1 MRADALTLW
10 AVADELHGLIANARI
25 DPVIAPTPHAVALCC
40 YSGGQ
45 NRWLLVSAHP
55 QLARVHLLPAKP
67 QKLVAAPSTF
77 VMLLRKY
84 LEGSRVH
91 AVRAARWERVIA
103 LDVRH
108 AGVDEPNITLIA
120 EVMGNLAN
128 IILVDARGIVLGALH
143 PVSQHVNHY
152 RAILPG
158 HPYVPPPPQTRTLAG
173 ATYPRIVPEAV
184 TGADLLLAAQ
194 AAPDEPAWRIIL
206 GQLAG
211 ASPDLAQEIA
221 CRALGAARAV
231 IAPAAADAVA
241 QYDALADAARTIA
254 ASASRGA
261 WEPTAIL
268 DDAGQIVDGWVLV
281 PCTAAGKPQRPM
293 PSVNELL
300 AAYFAAREW
309 QEAVG
314 AAGGDLRRILKTA
327 TERLQKKLKLL
338 RADLKALDEADRLRH
353 EGDLLLTFATEI
365 PPGATSY
372 TMPDFG
378 DGRGATTITLDPH
391 LTAVEN
397 ANVRFARYQ
406 KMRRAA
412 EKIPEQ
418 IARAETDLAR
428 VAQLQTDLDLAE
440 TATDIG
446 HVRAEIAEARLARGD
461 KDDTPPRKVKKAPN
475 KGKYGVKGKAPAKTH
490 QGGEP
495 LRLTTPEGFTVYVG
509 KNSHQNEY
517 VTFDVATGGD
527 VWLHARG
534 VPGAHVI
541 IKAGGRPVP
550 PSILQAAASLAAWY
564 SQSRSAGSVPVDYT
578 EQRYVRHMK
587 DGGPGM
593 VIYSKERTLP
603 ATPRERID

>member
-1 MRADALTLW
+1 MRVDALTLW
-10 AVADELHGLIANARI
+10 AVADELHGLLANARI

-40 YSGGQ
+40 YGGGQ

-67 QKLVAAPSTF
+67 QKLVAEPSSF

-91 AVRAARWERVIA
+91 AVRAARWERVIM

-120 EVMGNLAN
+120 EIMGNLAN
-128 IILVDARGIVLGALH
+128 IILVDARQMVLGALH
-143 PVSQHVNHY
+143 PVSQHVNRY

-173 ATYPRIVPEAV
+173 ATLPRIPPEAV

-194 AAPDEPAWRIIL
+194 EAPAEPAWRVVM

-211 ASPDLAQEIA
+211 ASPDLAQEIV
-221 CRALGAARAV
+221 CRALGDAQAV
-231 IAPAAADAVA
+231 IAPEAPDAPARYEAVA
-241 QYDALADAARTIA
+241 ATTREIA
-254 ASASRGA
+254 AIAESGA

-268 DDAGQIVDGWVLV
+268 DDAGQIADGWVLR
-281 PCTAAGKPQRPM
+281 PCMAASKPQRPM

-309 QEAVG
+309 HDAVG

-327 TERLQKKLKLL
+327 AERLQKKLKLL
-338 RADLKALDEADRLRH
+338 QADLTALNAADRLRH
-353 EGDLLLTFATEI
+353 EGELLLTFASEI
-365 PPGATSY
+365 PAGATSY
-372 TMPDFG
+372 TVPDLG
-378 DGRGATTITLDPH
+378 DGQGATTITLDPR
-391 LTAVEN
+391 LTGVEN
-397 ANVRFARYQ
+397 ANARFARYH

-418 IARAETDLAR
+418 IARAEIDLAR

-440 TATDIG
+440 TSADLS

-461 KDDTPPRKVKKAPN
+461 KDDAKPHKVKKAPN
-475 KGKYGVKGKAPAKTH
+475 KGKYGAKGKAPAKQH

-495 LRLTTPEGFTVYVG
+495 LRFTTPEGFTIYAG

-550 PSILQAAASLAAWY
+550 EAILRAAAGLAAWY
-564 SQSRSAGSVPVDYT
+564 SQSRGAGSVPVDYT

-593 VIYSKERTLP
+593 VTYSKERTLSV
-603 ATPRERID
+603 TPKVL